1 MSLGIVKSFK
11 VGSTLSS
18 QRIVTHTTG
27 TADVVKAPAGA
38 LELPVGIT
46 LDTVLD
52 TTSSIPVKVAG
63 IAELFF
69 NDTVTSGALVAADSS
84 GRGIPFVD
92 ATAGATFVGTLIDAT
107 IGQTGTIA
115 KVLINPGFKAIP

>member
-11 VGSTLSS
+11 VGTTLSS

-27 TADVVKAPAGA
+27 TADVVKAPAGT
-38 LELPVGIT
+38 LEQPIGIT

-69 NDTVTSGALVAADSS
+69 NDTVTSGALVAADTS

-92 ATAGATFVGTLIDAT
+92 VTAGASFVGTLIDAT
-107 IGQTGTIA
+107 IAQTGTIA
-115 KVLINPGFKAIP
+115 KVLINPGFKSIP